1 MFLSK
6 IFKNFSTQ
14 KYITIDKSQ
23 INNKLYKFINSKVI
37 PGTDISKE
45 DFWENFIKFA
55 NELAPENR
63 DILKKRE
70 TLQLK
75 IDEWHKNNPNN
86 TGLDSYKNFLKKIG
100 YLVEEKGDRKS
111 VV

>member
-45 DFWENFIKFA
+45 HFWENFIKFA

-63 DILKKRE
+63 DILKKER
-70 TLQLK
+70 
-75 IDEWHKNNPNN
+75 HC
-86 TGLDSYKNFLKKIG
+86 S
-100 YLVEEKGDRKS
+100 
-111 VV
+111 